1 MLKEI
6 SNKYKVNKIVWF
18 LTLSDIF
25 TWGVYTII
33 SGFIG
38 LYISKKIGSNVEVVL
53 GIGIGLFYLAKGMFQ
68 IPIGIITDK
77 IKKDKDDILFLLI
90 GNLMMGLPY
99 LYFPSITTP
108 FEYYVLQFVIG
119 TGAAMNLVNWRKIF
133 AKNLTIGKEGL
144 EYGFYDTIMSFSMIF
159 LSILAGIV
167 SNLSDSHFDLVVLI
181 VGIFM
186 ISSTFWVFLLYK
198 EPRKQ

>member
-1 MLKEI
+1 MFK
-6 SNKYKVNKIVWF
+6 SFFNKYKVNKIVWF

-38 LYISKKIGSNVEVVL
+38 LYISKKIGSNVEIVL
-53 GIGIGLFYLAKGMFQ
+53 GIGIGLFYLAKGIFQ

-99 LYFPSITTP
+99 LYFPSITNS
-108 FEYYVLQFVIG
+108 FEYYILQFIIG

-133 AKNLTIGKEGL
+133 AKNLSVGNEGL
-144 EYGFYDTIMSFSMIF
+144 EYGLYDTIMSFSMIF
-159 LSILAGIV
+159 LSVLAGVV
-167 SNLSDSHFDLVVLI
+167 SNLSDSHFDLIVVI